1 MRDGSITNNLHD
13 ACRVSVVILKHSSRL
28 YRPEAL
34 HSGFGFCTTIGM
46 GLSQR
51 GAING
56 LVWREMTSLG
66 ISLCDAYLRWGH
78 TWVHTSAE
86 SGTRPPATAEVTVAR
101 NLQEK
106 RTSWES
112 KLGCQ
117 RGKMTAKSSADS
129 LLFPIY
135 HSFIQVKVIR
145 FPDLA
150 LWIKW
155 TNLPPP
161 HFSHKGVILLIVCCH
176 VNSVC
181 VFQMSIFVCWVTGKE
196 NTRPASSGP
205 SSHPHKPVT

>member
-1 MRDGSITNNLHD
+1 MSFPPSLFPSEAELTQAGRQDTTLVLLVNINLLKPKQLETTRILCKALRDGPITNNLHD
-13 ACRVSVVILKHSSRL
+13 PCCVSVVILKHRSRL

-34 HSGFGFCTTIGM
+34 HSTFGFCTSIGM

-51 GAING
+51 GAINE

-66 ISLCDAYLRWGH
+66 ISLCDAYLRWAH
-78 TWVHTSAE
+78 TWEHTSAE
-86 SGTRPPATAEVTVAR
+86 SGTRPRAAAEVTVAR

-117 RGKMTAKSSADS
+117 RGKMRAKSSADS

-135 HSFIQVKVIR
+135 HSFIQVKVIL

-155 TNLPPP
+155 TNLPP
-161 HFSHKGVILLIVCCH
+161 
-176 VNSVC
+176 
-181 VFQMSIFVCWVTGKE
+181 
-196 NTRPASSGP
+196 TRSSF
-205 SSHPHKPVT
+205 